1 MEVYFVSEM
10 TFLDYL
16 RSPRLDRDAAFD
28 AAVREGRLTPRDR
41 CPYCGQTMA
50 KTPSATA
57 SARSAP
63 ERTVDEELQALAR
76 NGSA

>member
-1 MEVYFVSEM
+1 MELYFVLEM

-28 AAVREGRLTPRDR
+28 AAVREGRLPTPDR
-41 CPYCGQTMA
+41 CPYCGQA
-50 KTPSATA
+50 IAQTPSPPA
-57 SARSAP
+57 SERGVR